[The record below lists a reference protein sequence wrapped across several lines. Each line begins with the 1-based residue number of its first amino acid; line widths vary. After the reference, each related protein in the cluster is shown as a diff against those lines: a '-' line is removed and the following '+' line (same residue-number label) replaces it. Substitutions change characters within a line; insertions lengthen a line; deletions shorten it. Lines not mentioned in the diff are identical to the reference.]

1 MSAPMTATPFDD
13 IRALIS
19 SFDPPRS
26 DLAEALEAGLGRFS
40 DTAAWIAAWTGRAR
54 PAVNRPV
61 VALYAAAYAPSETA
75 AVRARLEACSAGGAV
90 INRIA
95 QGNGAGLEAFD
106 LAIDRPGGDGV
117 TKPAMS
123 EKECAATMAFG
134 MEALAKQPDLLI
146 LGALSGQAGAAAAG
160 RLLAALEEGAPPL
173 EALRDKGGRD
183 MAAIAGAILAARSQ
197 QTPVLLDGACALAAA
212 AALHDLHPGIIA
224 HCRLAELP
232 KGEAAARTAERLRLT
247 PLLTIGL
254 DDGEAG
260 AAGVAAVDFI
270 RAACLSVVR

>member
-1 MSAPMTATPFDD
+1 MSAPMTTTPFDD

-19 SFDPPRS
+19 TFEPPRA
-26 DLAEALEAGLGRFS
+26 DLAEGLEAGLGRFS
-40 DTAAWIAAWTGRAR
+40 DVAAWIAGWTGRAR
-54 PAVNRPV
+54 PTVNRPV
-61 VALYAAAYAPSETA
+61 VALYAAAYSSADTA
-75 AVRARLEACSAGGAV
+75 SVRARLEACSAGGAV
-90 INRIA
+90 VNRIA

-146 LGALSGQAGAAAAG
+146 LGALSGAAGVAAAE
-160 RLLAALEEGAPPL
+160 RLMTALEEEGAAPL

-197 QTPVLLDGACALAAA
+197 KTPVLLDGACALAAA
-212 AALHDLHPGIIA
+212 AALHALHPGTIA
-224 HCRLAELP
+224 HCRLAEAP
-232 KGEAAARTAERLRLT
+232 EGEAAARVIARLRFSPMLQV
-247 PLLTIGL
+247 GL
-254 DDGEAG
+254 SQEPG

-270 RAACLSVVR
+270 RAACFAVVR

>member
-19 SFDPPRS
+19 SFEPPRT
-26 DLAEALEAGLGRFS
+26 DLAEGLEAGLGRFS
-40 DTAAWIAAWTGRAR
+40 DTAAWIAGWTGRAR
-54 PAVNRPV
+54 PTVNRPV

-146 LGALSGQAGAAAAG
+146 LGALSGPAGAAAAE
-160 RLLAALEEGAPPL
+160 RLMTALEEGGAPL
-173 EALRDKGGRD
+173 DALRDKGGRD

-212 AALHDLHPGIIA
+212 AALHAIHPGIIA
-224 HCRLAELP
+224 HCRLAEAP
-232 KGEAAARTAERLRLT
+232 EGEAAARAVAALRLS
-247 PLLTIGL
+247 PLLQIGL
-254 DDGEAG
+254 SHEAG